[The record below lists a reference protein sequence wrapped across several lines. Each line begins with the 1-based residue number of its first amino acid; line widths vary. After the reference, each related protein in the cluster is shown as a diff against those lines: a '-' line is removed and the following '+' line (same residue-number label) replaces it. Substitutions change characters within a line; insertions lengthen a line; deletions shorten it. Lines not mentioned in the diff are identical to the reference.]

1 MFLPGESHRQEKPG
15 GLQSTVTLTLT
26 LNLTLTLTL
35 TLILTPTLT
44 LRVKRERVG
53 HDEWLTHINSKWQS

>member
-26 LNLTLTLTL
+26 LNLTL